1 MMVGVRMVNC
11 GQMPMPQIHYEG
23 WWLLLGVAVARRH
36 AMFNRLFVEKNE
48 LSDPKTSLKAD
59 DIMIKKSE
67 EEILIDSSWESF
79 LTIDCSKRASTS
91 GPRFNTKQQNS

>member
-1 MMVGVRMVNC
+1 MLPKARHFGPNCQWEFQGYRFYRFFPVLEVSSDWCERVDGWGAVVNC

-48 LSDPKTSLKAD
+48 LSDPKT
-59 DIMIKKSE
+59 
-67 EEILIDSSWESF
+67 IL
-79 LTIDCSKRASTS
+79 L
-91 GPRFNTKQQNS
+91 N